1 MSHQLAAKKQVLYHL
16 PSLVPGLL
24 PVEDEQKVLELGQT
38 ELLPLDLP
46 GIVLLQHELL
56 VVVGVLHPE
65 HSQQQRLLIL
75 IESPQF

>member
-1 MSHQLAAKKQVLYHL
+1 MLLANKQTVLYHL

-46 GIVLLQHELL
+46 RIVLLQHELL

>member
-1 MSHQLAAKKQVLYHL
+1 MSHLLLANKQTVLYHL

-24 PVEDEQKVLELGQT
+24 PIEDEQKVLELGQT

-75 IESPQF
+75 IQTT